1 MTGDLIGTLRYM
13 SPEQAL
19 AQRVGVDHRT
29 DIYSL
34 GATLYELLTLEPV
47 FDGRDRQELLR
58 QIAFEEPRQPRRLH
72 KAIPPELETIVLK
85 AMAKNLAERY
95 ATAQELAEDLERY
108 LKDEP
113 IRARRATL
121 VTKVKKWSRR
131 HKSLMWSAGVSAA
144 ALLVLAVIVLLIS
157 NAWIRQEKDAKDQ
170 ALGDK
175 NDALAASRASEHS
188 ARTQEGLAKEQRGI
202 AVHQQRIA
210 KEQELLARR
219 RYHAAQMNLAMQAWE
234 VGNPVQCWSCWKANG
249 PSSAADDL
257 RSFEW
262 YHMWR
267 RRHSA
272 CKLNLPAPDTHAWC
286 VAFSPDGKTMASG
299 YWNAEVK
306 LWDVAS
312 GRARATLRGHHGA
325 VGSLAFSPNGK
336 YLGFRELCPGGELE
350 GVGRGGRQGT
360 NFAQTATGPNP
371 VLGFCP

>member
-1 MTGDLIGTLRYM
+1 MTGDLLGTLRYM

-19 AQRVGVDHRT
+19 AKRGRRPPHRH
-29 DIYSL
+29 
-34 GATLYELLTLEPV
+34 LLA
-47 FDGRDRQELLR
+47 GRDAVRTVDAASR
-58 QIAFEEPRQPRRLH
+58 SSTAAIGRSCCGRSPSRSRGRRGVCN
-72 KAIPPELETIVLK
+72 KAIPLELETIVLK
-85 AMAKNLAERY
+85 AMAKNPAERY
-95 ATAQELAEDLERY
+95 ATAQELADDLGRF

-113 IRARRATL
+113 IRARRPTL

-234 VGNPVQCWSCWKANG
+234 VGNPARVLELLESQRPKFG
-249 PSSAADDL
+249 ADDL

-267 RRHSA
+267 CCHSA

-286 VAFSPDGKTMASG
+286 VAFSPDGKTMVSG

-312 GRARATLRGHHGA
+312 GRARLLCGVIMALSEASPFLPMANIWFPGA
-325 VGSLAFSPNGK
+325 LP
-336 YLGFRELCPGGELE
+336 R
-350 GVGRGGRQGT
+350 RRT
-360 NFAQTATGPNP
+360 
-371 VLGFCP
+371 